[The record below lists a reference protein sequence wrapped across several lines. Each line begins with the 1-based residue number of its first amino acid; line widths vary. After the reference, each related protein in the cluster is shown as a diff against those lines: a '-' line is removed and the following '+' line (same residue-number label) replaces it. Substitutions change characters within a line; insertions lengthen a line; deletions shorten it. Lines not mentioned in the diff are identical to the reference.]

1 MPELP
6 EVETTRRGLA
16 PYVVGRT
23 IARVEI
29 REPRL
34 RWPVAK
40 NLPHALADA
49 SIGSLERRA
58 KYLLFGT
65 DAGTLLVHLGM
76 SGSLRYLAEPRE
88 PAAHDHI
95 DVHFDGGGTLRFNDP
110 RRFGSF
116 LLTAA
121 PGAHPLLKDLGPE
134 PLGDAFDADY
144 LWRSTRNR
152 RVAIKQH
159 LMNGRIVVGVGNI
172 YASEALFRAGIH
184 PRRMAG
190 RISRE
195 RFEPLVTAVRDVLRD
210 AIEEG
215 GTTLRNFVG
224 GDGKPGYF
232 GGSLR
237 VYDREGSPCVN
248 CGTAIERRVLG
259 QRATFYCPRCQ
270 R

>member
-23 IARVEI
+23 IARIEV

-34 RWPVAK
+34 RWPVARR
-40 NLPHALADA
+40 LPRALAAA
-49 SIGSLERRA
+49 SVTGLQRRA
-58 KYLLFGT
+58 KYLLFDT

-76 SGSLRYLAEPRE
+76 SGSLRYLAEPIA

-116 LLTAA
+116 TLTTA
-121 PGAHPLLKDLGPE
+121 PDTHPLLKDLGPE
-134 PLGDAFDADY
+134 PLGGEFDADY
-144 LWRSTRNR
+144 LWRSSRNR

-159 LMNGRIVVGVGNI
+159 LMNGRVVVGVGNI

-184 PRRMAG
+184 PRRPAG
-190 RISRE
+190 RIARA
-195 RFEPLVTAVRDVLRD
+195 RFEPLVAAVRDVLRD
-210 AIEEG
+210 AIDEG

-232 GGSLR
+232 RGSLR
-237 VYDREGSPCVN
+237 VYDRDGSPCIA

-259 QRATFYCPRCQ
+259 QRATYYCPTCQ